1 MTFDDLRE
9 QWQESNAQIA
19 RQRSR
24 ELALVS
30 VCRTVEKT
38 NLTILRRDIIETV
51 AAVVVIFFFGIAM
64 FSLPSWTAVA
74 GAALIVVW
82 AVFIIYKMNRTRMKN
97 RTRDIDLSVREYYEG
112 EAESIDQQI
121 EMLRSVLWWYLLPA
135 FVGVNLVFIGLSS
148 SLLAPAMYFVAVL
161 VLYTYIWWLNQRA
174 VVKDLLPV
182 REKIGALLHELN
194 ETPDEQEPQP

>member
-9 QWQESNAQIA
+9 QWQESNARIA
-19 RQRSR
+19 SQRKR

-38 NLTILRRDIIETV
+38 NLAILRRDIIETI
-51 AAVVVIFFFGIAM
+51 ASVVVIIFFGIAM

-161 VLYTYIWWLNQRA
+161 VLYTGIWWLNQRA
-174 VVKDLLPV
+174 VINDLLPV